1 MEYKQLIISSGDE
14 TGSFRYRVMGEE
26 DVYYTKGLA
35 DLVDQ
40 IKDLNVDYLFET
52 PVYTRITKEDK
63 EILEGIRNR
72 LVNDDLEYRV

>member
-1 MEYKQLIISSGDE
+1 V
-14 TGSFRYRVMGEE
+14 RGEE

-40 IKDLNVDYLFET
+40 IKDVNVDYLFET

>member
-40 IKDLNVDYLFET
+40 IKDVNVDYLFET

>member
-40 IKDLNVDYLFET
+40 IKDVNVDYLFET
-52 PVYTRITKEDK
+52 PIYTRITKEDK

>member
-1 MEYKQLIISSGDE
+1 LIISSGDE

-40 IKDLNVDYLFET
+40 IKDVNVDYLFET

>member
-14 TGSFRYRVMGEE
+14 KGSFRYRVRGEE

-40 IKDLNVDYLFET
+40 IKDVNIVYLIET
-52 PVYTRITKEDK
+52 PIYTRITREDK
-63 EILEGIRNR
+63 EILEGLRNK
-72 LVNDDLEYRV
+72 LIEDDLEYMV

>member
-14 TGSFRYRVMGEE
+14 TGSFRYRVRGEE

-40 IKDLNVDYLFET
+40 IKDVNVDYLFET
-52 PVYTRITKEDK
+52 PIYTRITKEDK

-72 LVNDDLEYRV
+72 LVNADLEYRV

>member
-40 IKDLNVDYLFET
+40 IKDVNVDYLFET
-52 PVYTRITKEDK
+52 PIYTRITKEDK

-72 LVNDDLEYRV
+72 LVNDDLEYKV

>member
-14 TGSFRYRVMGEE
+14 TGSFRYRVRGEE

-40 IKDLNVDYLFET
+40 IKDVNVDYLFET
-52 PVYTRITKEDK
+52 PIYTRITKEDK